1 MGLHCSVN
9 RTFFFKKLYVLI
21 AFSILSFDLIQ
32 IFFVL
37 TTNTF
42 QDTTDS
48 ENINL
53 KANGFEK
60 NLCFISL
67 SILKVENIFY
77 RIN

>member
-9 RTFFFKKLYVLI
+9 GTFFFKKLYVLI

-32 IFFVL
+32 LFCFVL

-53 KANGFEK
+53 KANGFRKK

-67 SILKVENIFY
+67 SILKSRKYIL
-77 RIN
+77 